1 MQACRPRH
9 RQHRIIY
16 TVRIANNLSQNSLL
30 ILHFVS
36 KSSVYCIS
44 IRKRYVPRPNP
55 SLPSP
60 SPSGAAEKSAKH
72 GADDKANAIIVAM
85 KERMKA
91 RVSDRPEIFELT
103 R

>member
-1 MQACRPRH
+1 MCPGLT
-9 RQHRIIY
+9 Y
-16 TVRIANNLSQNSLL
+16 
-30 ILHFVS
+30 
-36 KSSVYCIS
+36 
-44 IRKRYVPRPNP
+44 P
-55 SLPSP
+55 SRSP
-60 SPSGAAEKSAKH
+60 FPSGAAEKSAKH

>member
-1 MQACRPRH
+1 MVDP
-9 RQHRIIY
+9 
-16 TVRIANNLSQNSLL
+16 VNLS
-30 ILHFVS
+30 VS
-36 KSSVYCIS
+36 STGHGLRLPAEIAAGRRGFPAANAICDLYIS
-44 IRKRYVPRPNP
+44 IHKRYVPRPNP

>member
-1 MQACRPRH
+1 MCPGL
-9 RQHRIIY
+9 
-16 TVRIANNLSQNSLL
+16 T
-30 ILHFVS
+30 
-36 KSSVYCIS
+36 
-44 IRKRYVPRPNP
+44 NP